1 MTFDIL
7 KCSIF
12 KNNIIFKKRRRK
24 ISFPFNFFWYL
35 HPAIYNTPECSAMKC
50 SRHFTSFWI
59 TKQKNFLVN
68 LLTQYS
74 TECST
79 RHLKSISKISLTFKT
94 IPLFKTGKRQKE
106 KRKTLFL
113 LIPSDIFILP
123 YIIQKDKIEK
133 KCSNN
138 SC

>member
-1 MTFDIL
+1 MQCHEMFTALHFFL
-7 KCSIF
+7 
-12 KNNIIFKKRRRK
+12 NNKTENFSRE
-24 ISFPFNFFWYL
+24 FP
-35 HPAIYNTPECSAMKC
+35 E
-50 SRHFTSFWI
+50 
-59 TKQKNFLVN
+59 
-68 LLTQYS
+68 YS

-106 KRKTLFL
+106 KRKSLFL